1 MDNLYQ
7 EKWTHMLS
15 LFRLFLYFYTILRL
29 SVHHKLQNKEPSQI
43 YSRKLDK
50 FKRSI
55 YSKGFTYGSAGKESA
70 CNVGDLGSIPGL
82 ERSPGKGKG
91 YPLQYSG
98 LENSKDC
105 IVHGVSKSQ
114 TQLSD
119 FHLLT
124 YSKFDPRYVCVH
136 MCVYVRGCIP

>member
-1 MDNLYQ
+1 
-7 EKWTHMLS
+7 MLS
-15 LFRLFLYFYTILRL
+15 LFRLFLFFYTILRL
-29 SVHHKLQNKEPSQI
+29 SVHHKLENKEPSQI

-70 CNVGDLGSIPGL
+70 HSVGDLGSIPGL
-82 ERSPGKGKG
+82 RRSPGEEKG

-124 YSKFDPRYVCVH
+124 YSKFDPRCVRVH
-136 MCVYVRGCIP
+136 MCVYVGGCIP